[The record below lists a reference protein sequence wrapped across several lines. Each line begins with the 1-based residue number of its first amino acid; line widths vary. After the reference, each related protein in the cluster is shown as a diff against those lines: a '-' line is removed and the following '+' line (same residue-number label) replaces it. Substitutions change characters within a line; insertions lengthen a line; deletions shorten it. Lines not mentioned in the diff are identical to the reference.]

1 MKSLKR
7 FIKESL
13 IKENFGEFKNAQ
25 EVSTKIIDTIK
36 ENENK
41 NKLEIDVSEFDL
53 PFNTII
59 LLLNK
64 TNHNILNAE
73 YNRLESNFNKYLISI
88 KIKYN
93 EKDVKVNNLKK
104 IIIHELTHAICD
116 FNLNKIGKTLY
127 DLLSSK
133 HFKDLESNIKAYNS
147 SSELVVNNASNKI
160 NEILYFLNSAERNA
174 YLSRLKSDVY
184 DILDKYKIDVRSSN
198 GYESLIKKI
207 KNIPTVNKI
216 FKIGEFIENIKNLSD
231 SDKRSITLKYN
242 NLHRYNKNWNTYKHI
257 DTMNTIKDI
266 ENTWAKFLKKF
277 NEYIPKICAEYYEKH
292 IL

>member
-1 MKSLKR
+1 MKSLNQ

-25 EVSTKIIDTIK
+25 EIATKIIDAIK

-64 TNHNILNAE
+64 TNYNILAAE
-73 YNRLESNFNKYLISI
+73 YNRLESNFNKYLISV

-93 EKDVKVNNLKK
+93 EKDIKVNNLKK

-160 NEILYFLNSAERNA
+160 NEILYFLNSVERNA

-184 DILDKYKIDVRSSN
+184 DILDKYKINVRSSN

-207 KNIPTVNKI
+207 KNIPTINKI

-257 DTMNTIKDI
+257 DVMDTIKDI
-266 ENTWAKFLKKF
+266 ESMWAKFLKKF

>member
-1 MKSLKR
+1 MKSLNQ

-25 EVSTKIIDTIK
+25 EVASKIIDAMK
-36 ENENK
+36 DNENK
-41 NKLEIDVSEFDL
+41 NKLDVSEFDL
-53 PFNTII
+53 PFKTIV
-59 LLLNK
+59 LLVNK
-64 TNHNILNAE
+64 ISYNILAAE

-93 EKDVKVNNLKK
+93 EKDIKANNLKK
-104 IIIHELTHAICD
+104 IIIIHELTHAICD

-133 HFKDLESNIKAYNS
+133 NFKDLESNIKAYNS
-147 SSELVVNNASNKI
+147 SSELVVNNASNNI
-160 NEILYFLNSAERNA
+160 NEILYFLNNAERNA
-174 YLSRLKSDVY
+174 YLSRLKSDIF
-184 DILDKYKIDVRSSN
+184 DILDKHKIDIRSSN
-198 GYESLIKKI
+198 GYKSLIKEI
-207 KNIPTVNKI
+207 KNIPTMNKI
-216 FKIGEFIENIKNLSD
+216 FKIGDFIENIKNLSN

-242 NLHRYNKNWNTYKHI
+242 NLHRYNKNWNTYKFI
-257 DTMNTIKDI
+257 NIANTIKDM
-266 ENTWAKFLKKF
+266 ESMWSKFLKKF